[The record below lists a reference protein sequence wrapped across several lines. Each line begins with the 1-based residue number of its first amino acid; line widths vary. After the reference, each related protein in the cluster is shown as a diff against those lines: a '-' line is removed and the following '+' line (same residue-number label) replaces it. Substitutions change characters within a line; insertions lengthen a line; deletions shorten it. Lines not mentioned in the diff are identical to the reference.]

1 MTWGHASDAGNRAR
15 GAFRSLAR
23 FLSASDGD
31 TDGPAQ
37 ITAPKSRTNG
47 ARHFDLTARAMSLHN
62 RNRAAA
68 KRYLETHDRLRREV
82 YSDAG

>member
-23 FLSASDGD
+23 FLSASDEV

-37 ITAPKSRTNG
+37 ITAPKSRQNG
-47 ARHFDLTARAMSLHN
+47 GRHLDLTARAMSLNN

-68 KRYLETHDRLRREV
+68 KRYLETHDRLAKEI
-82 YSDAG
+82 YSDE